1 MANEHN
7 LRNFPKGV
15 SGNPAGRPKGSP
27 SRTSIARYVL
37 AMAATPAPELLAA
50 LKAQY
55 PNIDEPFTIEL
66 IGTLRLAKKMIDEGD
81 VRAYS
86 VLMDSAYGK
95 PKQELE
101 QTNINAEREPHQ
113 MGNAELAEQVRIILA
128 EHDADL

>member
-7 LRNFPKGV
+7 LRNFEKGT

-37 AMAATPAPELLAA
+37 AMAATPTPELLAA

-81 VRAYS
+81 VNAYRA
-86 VLMDSAYGK
+86 LLDSAYGA
-95 PKQELE
+95 PKQEIE